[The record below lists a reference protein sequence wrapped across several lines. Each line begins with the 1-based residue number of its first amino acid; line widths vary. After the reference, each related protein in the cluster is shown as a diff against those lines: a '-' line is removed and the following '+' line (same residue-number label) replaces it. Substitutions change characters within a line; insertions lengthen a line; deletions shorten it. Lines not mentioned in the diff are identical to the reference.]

1 MTNRMLAFGLILIM
15 VAPLASRATGPAE
28 STAVSP
34 DSTVTNTVELP
45 AGWDELRDPLW
56 PIGYTPPP
64 PTTAPTAPSAT
75 NTIVVQKSAQELLE
89 ERASWPPLKLKA
101 LTKGTR
107 GGYMAVIDGIG
118 VVEAGEIVRIQAAG
132 LVYRWRIEMIGP
144 SGLKA
149 KRLPLKA
156 VKHQ

>member
-75 NTIVVQKSAQELLE
+75 NRYAGCSGKVSCKKSA
-89 ERASWPPLKLKA
+89 
-101 LTKGTR
+101 
-107 GGYMAVIDGIG
+107 
-118 VVEAGEIVRIQAAG
+118 G
-132 LVYRWRIEMIGP
+132 LRLSATTV
-144 SGLKA
+144 SG
-149 KRLPLKA
+149 
-156 VKHQ
+156 H

>member
-1 MTNRMLAFGLILIM
+1 VMNRMLAFGLILLM
-15 VAPLASRATGPAE
+15 VAPLASRAAGPAE

-45 AGWDELRDPLW
+45 AGLDELRDPLW

-64 PTTAPTAPSAT
+64 PPTAPSAT
-75 NTIVVQKSAQELLE
+75 NTTVVQKSAQELLE

-101 LTKGTR
+101 LTKDKR

-118 VVEAGEIVRIQAAG
+118 VVEAGKIVRIDAAG
-132 LVYRWRIEMIGP
+132 IVYRWRIETIGP
-144 SGLKA
+144 TGLKA

-156 VKHQ
+156 VRH

>member
-1 MTNRMLAFGLILIM
+1 MLAFGLILTM
-15 VAPLASRATGPAE
+15 VAPLASRAAGPAE
-28 STAVSP
+28 GTAVSP

-64 PTTAPTAPSAT
+64 PPTAPSAT
-75 NTIVVQKSAQELLE
+75 NTTVVQKSAQELLE
-89 ERASWPPLKLKA
+89 ERASWPTLKLKA
-101 LTKGTR
+101 LTKDTR

-118 VVEAGEIVRIQAAG
+118 VVEAGEVVRIQAAG
-132 LVYRWRIEMIGP
+132 IVYRWRIEMIGP
-144 SGLKA
+144 TGLKA